1 MKIIT
6 SSALL
11 LTVLA
16 GAMLLFSGCE
26 EQELGSRRR
35 TRLIGDEN
43 LRLKKQLELRDRE
56 IQKLEEVIAEY
67 EKEEQKRADT
77 EANTGNLTLKLF
89 KDVAAASKEKEKL
102 AAENL
107 QLKTRIAELESE
119 LAESDDEPDAQ

>member
-16 GAMLLFSGCE
+16 VLTLICGCE
-26 EQELGSRRR
+26 EQGLRSERK
-35 TRLIGDEN
+35 TRLVGDEN
-43 LRLKKQLELRDRE
+43 LRLKKQVELRDRE
-56 IQKLEEVIAEY
+56 IQKLGEAIAEY

-77 EANTGNLTLKLF
+77 GDLALKLL
-89 KDVAAASKEKEKL
+89 KDVAAASKEKENL

-119 LAESDDEPDAQ
+119 IAQSGDQPESQ